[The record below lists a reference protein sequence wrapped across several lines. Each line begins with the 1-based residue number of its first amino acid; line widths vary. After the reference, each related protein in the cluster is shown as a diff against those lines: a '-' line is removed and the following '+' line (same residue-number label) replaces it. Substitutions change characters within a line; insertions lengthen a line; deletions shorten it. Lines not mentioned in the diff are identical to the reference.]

1 MENTHEVLLLHI
13 GVWWLYKK
21 QSTCATELWTEL
33 VGFFPRTSFLLE
45 KNKGKLWLLRQVF
58 GRYFVKNKKGVSLLL
73 QGKQL
78 TIFVDID
85 KICIFEQKWNFGKF
99 IFTILGLISSQ
110 YFTTFL
116 LRLVVILTNVLFLTY
131 SEVCQ
136 YLEDL
141 HILTNQYF
149 KKLPL
154 IKFWCSIKEGNSEF
168 SEKIIKIIFLFSII
182 YFCKARFSS
191 YTLTKE
197 LIVTDWNRS
206 RYQNSIVFY

>member
-1 MENTHEVLLLHI
+1 MQLNCELNWLVFFLELHFYLKKTRANYDYSDKCLADTLL
-13 GVWWLYKK
+13 KK
-21 QSTCATELWTEL
+21 
-33 VGFFPRTSFLLE
+33 
-45 KNKGKLWLLRQVF
+45 
-58 GRYFVKNKKGVSLLL
+58 KKGVSLLL